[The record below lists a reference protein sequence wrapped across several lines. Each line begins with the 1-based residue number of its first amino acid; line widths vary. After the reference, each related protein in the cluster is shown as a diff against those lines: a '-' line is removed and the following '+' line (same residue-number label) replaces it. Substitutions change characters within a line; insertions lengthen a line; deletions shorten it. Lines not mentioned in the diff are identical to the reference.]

1 VRAITKGAEPV
12 SLTTHRAQPHSDY
25 DNYQQMDDL
34 RRSLTDEQ
42 HGLCCYCTSRVKA
55 DRSAMKVEHWQC
67 QTGFPQRQLAYANLL
82 AACSGGEGK
91 PLRQQHC
98 DSLKGNNSLM
108 WNPADAAHVIESR
121 VEYLADGT
129 IRSPDPAFDAELNAV
144 IGLNQPHLRN
154 NRKGVLDSIKIWW
167 QASARTD
174 NQIRSQIA
182 KFSPAAGTNDPF
194 SPVIVW
200 FLKRKLGI

>member
-1 VRAITKGAEPV
+1 MRAIAKGAEPV
-12 SLTTHRAQPHSDY
+12 SLTTHRVQPHS
-25 DNYQQMDDL
+25 NYGNYNEMDDL

-67 QTGFPQRQLAYANLL
+67 QAGFPYRQLAYANLL
-82 AACSGGEGK
+82 AACNGGEGK

-98 DSLKGNNSLM
+98 DSLKGNSSLM
-108 WNPADAAHVIESR
+108 WNPADAAHVVESR

-129 IRSPDPAFDAELNAV
+129 IRSPDPAFDNELNAV

-167 QASARTD
+167 QAGARTD

-182 KFSPAAGTNDPF
+182 KFSPAVGVHDPF